1 MANAASGMAVS
12 DECKLKFLELKAKR
26 NYRFIV
32 FKIDNQE
39 VVVEKNMVEVRV
51 PNLDCEGCASK
62 LKKALFKL
70 KGVDEVEVE
79 MEAQKITVR
88 GYGLEEKKVLKA
100 IKRAGKVAEPW
111 PFPGHAHFASFYKYP
126 SYIVNHYYDASKTE
140 PTTGVHN
147 FFHTPSIYSVA
158 VASDETIA
166 SLFSDDNP
174 HACTI
179 M

>member
-1 MANAASGMAVS
+1 MS
-12 DECKLKFLELKAKR
+12 
-26 NYRFIV
+26 
-32 FKIDNQE
+32 
-39 VVVEKNMVEVRV
+39 NMVEVRV

-62 LKKALFKL
+62 LKRALYKL

-79 MEAQKITVR
+79 MEAQKITVK

-111 PFPGHAHFASFYKYP
+111 PFLGGNSHFASFYKYP
-126 SYIVNHYYDASKTE
+126 TYIVNHYYNDAYKRE
-140 PTTGVHN
+140 ATTGVHS
-147 FFHTPSIYSVA
+147 FFHTPSVYSVA
-158 VASDETIA
+158 VASDEAVA

-174 HACTI
+174 HACSI

>member
-1 MANAASGMAVS
+1 MS
-12 DECKLKFLELKAKR
+12 
-26 NYRFIV
+26 
-32 FKIDNQE
+32 
-39 VVVEKNMVEVRV
+39 NMVEVRV

-62 LKKALFKL
+62 LKRALYKL

-79 MEAQKITVR
+79 MEAQKITVK

-111 PFPGHAHFASFYKYP
+111 PFLAGHSHFASFYKYP
-126 SYIVNHYYDASKTE
+126 TYIVNHYYNDAYKSEATN
-140 PTTGVHN
+140 GVHT
-147 FFHTPSIYSVA
+147 FFHTPSVYSVA
-158 VASDETIA
+158 VASDEAFA

-174 HACTI
+174 HACSI

>member
-1 MANAASGMAVS
+1 MNV
-12 DECKLKFLELKAKR
+12 
-26 NYRFIV
+26 
-32 FKIDNQE
+32 
-39 VVVEKNMVEVRV
+39 
-51 PNLDCEGCASK
+51 
-62 LKKALFKL
+62 LFA
-70 KGVDEVEVE
+70 GVDEVEVE

-100 IKRAGKVAEPW
+100 IKRAGKAAEPW

-126 SYIVNHYYDASKTE
+126 SYIVNHYYDAYKSE
-140 PTTGVHN
+140 ATTGVHT
-147 FFHTPSIYSVA
+147 FFHTPSVYSVA
-158 VASDETIA
+158 VASDEAFA